1 MFLYFQR
8 LWIFRS
14 EYMKLCLIMVT
25 NISTPPKSGSKKAYL
40 CSLILEFFFF
50 QNFHC
55 LKNDHV
61 ILKELSSWKTLKS
74 QVNCSYITLKK
85 YVIHPTTWKFKVF
98 HQHWIGLLHQS
109 VGEPCGPMKNFRSFK
124 SIVHFISTLREHF
137 YCCTLI
143 IDDNLW
149 MAHWK

>member
-1 MFLYFQR
+1 MLNYGNKY
-8 LWIFRS
+8 INS
-14 EYMKLCLIMVT
+14 
-25 NISTPPKSGSKKAYL
+25 SKVRKQE
-40 CSLILEFFFF
+40 SLFVQSHSRIFFF

-74 QVNCSYITLKK
+74 KVNCSYITLKK

-98 HQHWIGLLHQS
+98 HQHWIDLLHQF
-109 VGEPCGPMKNFRSFK
+109 VVEPCGPMKNFRSFK
-124 SIVHFISTLREHF
+124 SIIHFISTLREHF